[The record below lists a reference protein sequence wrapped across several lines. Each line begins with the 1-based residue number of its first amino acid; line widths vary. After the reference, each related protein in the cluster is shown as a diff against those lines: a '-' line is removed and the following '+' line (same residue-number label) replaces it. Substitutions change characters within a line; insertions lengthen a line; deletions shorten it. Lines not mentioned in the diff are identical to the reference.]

1 MTFDELLKIKRA
13 IESHK
18 YTFKAI
24 AKVSKKTADILQVV
38 IEDNKRTTYL
48 EPKNKDNV
56 YTSLLDIVRDYGDSS
71 FSTCFLVLW
80 DILFKA
86 TRDIK
91 GNIRISLMV
100 DNIQDHIN
108 LDIGFIH
115 ITYDLN
121 EKYLENCH

>member
-1 MTFDELLKIKRA
+1 MTFDELLRIKRA
-13 IESHK
+13 IERYK
-18 YTFKAI
+18 RTLKAV

-56 YTSLLDIVRDYGDSS
+56 YTSLLDIIRDYGDSS
-71 FSTCFLVLW
+71 FSTCFVVLW

-86 TRDIK
+86 VKDIK
-91 GNIRISLMV
+91 GDIRISLMI

-115 ITYDLN
+115 ITYDLK
-121 EKYLENCH
+121 EDSKC